1 MAGRWVKRQILED
14 HVWDL
19 SGQTCKFHSL
29 FLLHSFGE
37 KSVTCLHW
45 IRRDSGKC
53 ILATSKVG
61 KGMVFDEHVELP
73 VSQIIQMWGALL
85 RWLCSV
91 HAKRRLPRT
100 KVLGASVFKKWKE
113 EERQSKETENKESDC
128 RKFKGMKCHKSK
140 GRLCQETD
148 LSKKISVE
156 TKMWVPRVKCGK

>member
-1 MAGRWVKRQILED
+1 M
-14 HVWDL
+14 
-19 SGQTCKFHSL
+19 
-29 FLLHSFGE
+29 
-37 KSVTCLHW
+37 
-45 IRRDSGKC
+45 
-53 ILATSKVG
+53 
-61 KGMVFDEHVELP
+61 
-73 VSQIIQMWGALL
+73 
-85 RWLCSV
+85 

-128 RKFKGMKCHKSK
+128 RKFKGMKCYKSK